1 MPSHAPHPPGRL
13 TLPRVSLLDRSF
25 AYSCA
30 AATNVAETIARERV
44 LLAQEA
50 RAKELAAIA
59 AQPLLPGIAAK
70 PTVRHIR
77 AGLGTPIELP
87 TL

>member
-1 MPSHAPHPPGRL
+1 MRSPHPLGSV

-50 RAKELAAIA
+50 RARELAAIA
-59 AQPLLPGIAAK
+59 AQPLLPGIAAE
-70 PTVRHIR
+70 PTVRRIR

>member
-1 MPSHAPHPPGRL
+1 MRSPHPLGSIA
-13 TLPRVSLLDRSF
+13 LPRVPGTDPSF
-25 AYSCA
+25 IYTRAV
-30 AATNVAETIARERV
+30 ATNIAETIARERL

-50 RAKELAAIA
+50 QARELAAIA
-59 AQPLLPGIAAK
+59 AQPLLPGIAAE
-70 PTVRHIR
+70 PTVRRIR

>member
-1 MPSHAPHPPGRL
+1 MRSPHPPGRL

-30 AATNVAETIARERV
+30 AATNVAETIARERA

-77 AGLGTPIELP
+77 AGLASTIELP
-87 TL
+87 DL